1 MIELADGGDSAN
13 VARKANVCVPD
24 HFCFTPGVNFFVMSP
39 VNPPDRPSAST
50 SARVTLDGILGA
62 ALQLSRKNH
71 LATFIENEA
80 SPAIALFS
88 AEHVCGNQEGDWYGE
103 HAGKWL
109 LAAARA
115 AAHEPDSPLAAIV
128 RRVAD
133 FLVQRQDA
141 DGYLGTYA
149 ANRRFMCRQGPA
161 PLTWD
166 GAPAQRTWDI
176 WVHSYL
182 ILGLIEAARSLG
194 EPRYLQAAR
203 RIGDLCW
210 RTFHDEKIPVTSL
223 GNHHGLSAT
232 VLIDP
237 AMELYLATQEPRYL
251 ALARLI
257 LAEIEATPALNL
269 IEQILAGTDAANLAT
284 GKAYQLCWNL
294 VGLAKLSRATN
305 DERLSRAVR
314 AAWQNIRD
322 HHLTLGGGPWGGV
335 AHRSR
340 EVFNPRPVFSPQG
353 FVETCSTLAWI
364 QLNREL
370 LLQTGEAAFAEEI
383 EKSAYNDLLGAQAP
397 KGDNWCYYSF
407 PNGRRVFTTYW
418 RCCKSSGPMALEEL
432 PLAAYSISADGSIA
446 VHLYGASAATLS
458 HPTAGSV
465 QVRQETQYPFTGS
478 VRLHVSPERPAKF
491 ALRLRT
497 PSWADNFRV
506 AAGGT
511 ALQAEP
517 HAAKYLV
524 LDRDWAPGEVVT
536 IEMEMQPQI
545 HRRTNRN
552 IQESRAPDGSPVA
565 QEVLHFDYAA
575 ITRGP
580 LVYASALI
588 DGFKTEETLRL
599 PDPLRIE
606 TLPPPA
612 GSSAPALRLTLGYR
626 EPLTL
631 QPYFEAGGRND
642 RTWRLT
648 WFSLAP
654 E

>member
-1 MIELADGGDSAN
+1 M
-13 VARKANVCVPD
+13 P
-24 HFCFTPGVNFFVMSP
+24 P
-39 VNPPDRPSAST
+39 VNPSARSDSPDPV
-50 SARVTLDGILGA
+50 RVTLAGVLGD
-62 ALQLSRKNH
+62 ALQRSRENH
-71 LATFIENEA
+71 LATFIESEA
-80 SPAIALFS
+80 SPAIALFR

-109 LAAARA
+109 VAAARA
-115 AAHEPDSPLAAIV
+115 ARHAPASPLAASV

-133 FLVQRQDA
+133 FLVQRQDV

-149 ANRRFMCRQGPA
+149 PNRRFMCRQGPA

-182 ILGLIEAARSLG
+182 ILGLLEAARAFG
-194 EPRYLQAAR
+194 EPRYLEAAR

-210 RTFHDEKIPVTSL
+210 RTFHTDKIPVTSL

-232 VLIDP
+232 ILIDP
-237 AMELYLATQEPRYL
+237 AMELYFASQEPRYL

-257 LAEIEATPALNL
+257 LAEIEAAPALNL
-269 IEQILAGTDAANLAT
+269 IAQILADTDAANLAT

-294 VGLAKLSRATN
+294 VGIAKLGRATN
-305 DERLSRAVR
+305 DERLARAVR
-314 AAWQNIRD
+314 IAWQNIRD

-353 FVETCSTLAWI
+353 YVETCSTLAWI

-370 LLQTGEAAFAEEI
+370 LRQTGEAQFAEEI

-397 KGDNWCYYSF
+397 NGDNWCYYSF

-432 PLAAYSISADGSIA
+432 PLSAYSVSADGSIA
-446 VHLYGASAATLS
+446 VNLYGASDAALA
-458 HPTAGSV
+458 HPAAGSV
-465 QVRQETQYPFTGS
+465 RVRQETEYPFAGS
-478 VRLHVSPERPAKF
+478 VRIHVSPERPAPF
-491 ALRLRT
+491 ALRLRVPVWAERFSVAVNGT
-497 PSWADNFRV
+497 PHV
-506 AAGGT
+506 TPPPAAGFLT
-511 ALQAEP
+511 LER
-517 HAAKYLV
+517 V
-524 LDRDWAPGEVVT
+524 WTPGDIVAV
-536 IEMEMQPQI
+536 EMEMPPRV

-552 IQESRAPDGSPVA
+552 IQESRAPDGSPIA

-575 ITRGP
+575 VTRGP

-599 PDPLRIE
+599 PDPPRIE
-606 TLPPPA
+606 TLPPPD
-612 GSSAPALRLTLGYR
+612 GSSAPALRLELGYR
-626 EPLTL
+626 APLIL
-631 QPYFEAGGRND
+631 QPYFEAGGRRD

-654 E
+654 D

>member
-1 MIELADGGDSAN
+1 MI
-13 VARKANVCVPD
+13 
-24 HFCFTPGVNFFVMSP
+24 P
-39 VNPPDRPSAST
+39 VNPSDRFAHSSLT
-50 SARVTLDGILGA
+50 RVALAGVLGD
-62 ALQLSRKNH
+62 ALRLSRQHH
-71 LATFIENEA
+71 LATFIESEA
-80 SPAIALFS
+80 SPAIALFR
-88 AEHVCGNQEGDWYGE
+88 AEQVCGNQEGDWYGE

-109 LAAARA
+109 VAAARA
-115 AAHEPDSPLAAIV
+115 AAQASDSVLAASV

-149 ANRRFMCRQGPA
+149 SNRRFMCRQGPA

-182 ILGLIEAARSLG
+182 ILGLLEASRALA

-203 RIGDLCW
+203 RIGDLCS
-210 RTFHDEKIPVTSL
+210 RTFHDQKIPVTSL

-237 AMELYLATQEPRYL
+237 AMELYFATGEPRYL

-269 IEQILAGTDAANLAT
+269 VEQILSDVDAANLAT

-294 VGLAKLSRATN
+294 VGIAKLGRATS
-305 DERLSRAVR
+305 DERLARAVR
-314 AAWQNIRD
+314 SAWQNIRD

-340 EVFNPRPVFSPQG
+340 EVFNPRPVFDPHG
-353 FVETCSTLAWI
+353 YVETCSTLAWI

-370 LLQTGEAAFAEEI
+370 LLQTGEAQFAEEI

-397 KGDNWCYYSF
+397 GGDNWCYYSF
-407 PNGRRVFTTYW
+407 PNGRRIFTTYW

-432 PLAAYSISADGSIA
+432 PLATYSLAPDGGIA
-446 VHLYGASAATLS
+446 VNLYGPADASLV
-458 HPTAGSV
+458 HPVAGSV
-465 QVRQETQYPFTGS
+465 RVRQETQYPFAGS
-478 VRLHVSPERPAKF
+478 VRIHVSPERPAKF

-497 PSWADNFRV
+497 PSWAESF
-506 AAGGT
+506 T
-511 ALQAEP
+511 ATVGDATHRATP
-517 HAAKYLV
+517 HAAGYLE
-524 LDRDWAPGEVVT
+524 LDRVWSPGDIVAV
-536 IEMEMQPQI
+536 EMEMRPRV

-552 IQESRAPDGSPVA
+552 VQESRAPDGSPVA
-565 QEVLHFDYAA
+565 QEVLRFEYAA
-575 ITRGP
+575 ITHGP

-588 DGFKTEETLRL
+588 DGFKTDETLRL
-599 PDPLRIE
+599 PEEPRIE

-612 GSSAPALRLTLGYR
+612 DAIGPALRLDLGYR
-626 EPLTL
+626 EPLML
-631 QPYFEAGGRND
+631 QPYFEAGGRRD

-654 E
+654 D